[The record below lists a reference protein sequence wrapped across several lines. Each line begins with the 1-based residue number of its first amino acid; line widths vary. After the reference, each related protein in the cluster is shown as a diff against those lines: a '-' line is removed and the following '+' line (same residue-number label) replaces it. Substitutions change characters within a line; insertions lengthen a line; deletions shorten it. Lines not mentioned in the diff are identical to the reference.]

1 MAGGYNLRNKQVDDV
16 GEENMDKSENFEISI
31 DEQTDISTA
40 AFISSLKSQV
50 QYLKEE
56 LKLKQDMFTMDPGI
70 YFLIKNN
77 E

>member
-70 YFLIKNN
+70 YFLMKTSK
-77 E
+77 